1 VGYLDIY
8 ASRFRSP
15 IGKVHL
21 LAGAEGLVAAYFDL
35 QTADMERRF
44 PSENRRSG
52 HGNIWL
58 LQAEAYL
65 ACYFDGDLAFSCAA
79 PLAPRG
85 TPFQEH
91 VWKLLES
98 IPAGETRS
106 YGELAAL
113 LGRPTAGRAVGAAV
127 GRNPLSIFL
136 PCHRVVGSLG
146 KLTGYAGGIDRKRYL
161 LDHER
166 RGVD

>member
-1 VGYLDIY
+1 MGYLDIQ

-15 IGKVHL
+15 IGKIHL
-21 LAGAEGLVAAYFDL
+21 LAGSEGLVAAYFDV

-44 PSENRRSG
+44 PPENRKSG

-65 ACYFDGDLAFSCAA
+65 ACYVEGDLAFSCQA
-79 PLAPRG
+79 PLAARG

-91 VWKLLES
+91 VWKLLEA

-106 YGELAAL
+106 YGELAAW

-136 PCHRVVGSLG
+136 PCHRVVGSSG

-161 LDHER
+161 LDLER